1 MNYIYFNQQ
10 LNAHF
15 SMQSLGEYQKL
26 CGLTD
31 PHKWFSVFLVNQL
44 DGYLLVDDAEFRIQ
58 SPAVLFITPG
68 QILSLDKVRS
78 WSGFVVSFNSEFYCI
93 EYHDSEISCKGLLFV
108 NNYRMVSISLDEQQS
123 QVFNNTILEID
134 REFEAQD
141 ELLDEML
148 KNLLKNLLI
157 RSNRLFKQQCS
168 VGEVDDTNFEIVR
181 KLSSLIEMH
190 FRTHKQV
197 EDYAGMLSM
206 SASSLTKKLQKTG
219 IDSPSLIIRERIIT
233 EAKRLLMYSDKSIKE
248 IADFLGYEDQY
259 YFSRL
264 FSNSA
269 GISPRSYR
277 KNFQL
282 A

>member
-1 MNYIYFNQQ
+1 MNYVYFNQQ
-10 LNAHF
+10 LNAYF
-15 SMQSLGEYQKL
+15 SIQSLDEYQKSSV
-26 CGLTD
+26 LTA
-31 PHKWFSVFLVNQL
+31 PHMWFSVFLINEL

-58 SPAVLFITPG
+58 SPGVLFITPG
-68 QILSLDKVRS
+68 QILSLEKVTN

-108 NNYRMVSISLDEQQS
+108 NNYRMVSISLDEQQC
-123 QVFNNTILEID
+123 QVFNNTVLEIA
-134 REFEAQD
+134 REFEAGE
-141 ELLDEML
+141 ELLAEML

-157 RSNRLFKQQCS
+157 RSNRLSKQQCS
-168 VGEVDDTNFEIVR
+168 VGEVDDSNFEIVR
-181 KLSSLIEMH
+181 KLSSLIETH

-197 EDYAGMLSM
+197 EDYAAMLSM
-206 SASSLTKKLQKTG
+206 SASSLTKKLQKAG
-219 IDSPSLIIRERIIT
+219 IDSPSLIIRDRIIT

-248 IADFLGYEDQY
+248 IADFLGYDDQY

-277 KNFQL
+277 KNYQL